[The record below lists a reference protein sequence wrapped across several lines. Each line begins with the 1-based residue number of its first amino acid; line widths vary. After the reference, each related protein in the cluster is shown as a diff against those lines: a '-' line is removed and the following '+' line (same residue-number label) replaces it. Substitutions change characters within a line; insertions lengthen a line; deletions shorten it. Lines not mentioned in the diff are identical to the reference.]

1 MGGDLFISFFSKL
14 NEYLFHIYGPV
25 TQSFSGMAHVLV
37 VLYVVIMGY
46 MSFTGRFGEASKSAL
61 ISIPI
66 IAIVFGIMFDEGLF
80 KEWIYSP
87 IVSLSYGLTS
97 FIMQGGTDSS
107 LSGIFKTADEVFGKL
122 YEGVKTVYRETDGLN
137 FLTDMSLIVEAFLVS
152 LGISALYGV
161 VYLVF
166 TILMI
171 AGAFGLTVL
180 FVLGGIAGVCGAF
193 PFTRHIFWAWL
204 RSVMNYALIPVFTGI
219 IMSIALF
226 AIQGVSADMAA
237 INPTATAGSLLF
249 SRPVGQ
255 AFLIGGLTLY
265 FLLKAPEFAATL
277 TGGVSSGLG
286 GLVGAA
292 AGVAA
297 GGAGRLGRAAI
308 AVQQPISRAATL
320 AAKSASER
328 LSRLTSGRG

>member
-1 MGGDLFISFFSKL
+1 MGGDQFISFFSLL

-25 TQSFSGMAHVLV
+25 TQSFSGMAKLLV
-37 VLYVVIMGY
+37 VLYVVVMGY
-46 MSFTGRFGEASKSAL
+46 MSFTGRFGDATKSAL

-66 IAIVFGIMFDEGLF
+66 IAIVFSIMFDEGLF
-80 KEWIYSP
+80 KDWIYSP
-87 IVSLSYGLTS
+87 IVSSSYGLTS
-97 FIMQGGTDSS
+97 FIMQGGADSS
-107 LSGIFKTADEVFGKL
+107 LSGIFTAVDEVFGKL
-122 YEGVKTVYRETDGLN
+122 YQGAQTVWRATGGLN
-137 FLTDMSLIVEAFLVS
+137 FLTDASLMVEAFLVS
-152 LGISALYGV
+152 LGIAALYGAA
-161 VYLVF
+161 YLVF

-171 AGAFGLTVL
+171 AGVFGITVL

-204 RSVMNYALIPVFTGI
+204 RSVMNYALIPVFAGI

-237 INPTATAGSLLF
+237 IKPTATAGSLLF

-277 TGGVSSGLG
+277 TGGLSSGMG
-286 GLVGAA
+286 GLVSA
-292 AGVAA
+292 VA
-297 GGAGRLGRAAI
+297 GGAAVVGARGSAAAASAGRLA
-308 AVQQPISRAATL
+308 
-320 AAKSASER
+320 
-328 LSRLTSGRG
+328 GRGAKAAWQRLRR